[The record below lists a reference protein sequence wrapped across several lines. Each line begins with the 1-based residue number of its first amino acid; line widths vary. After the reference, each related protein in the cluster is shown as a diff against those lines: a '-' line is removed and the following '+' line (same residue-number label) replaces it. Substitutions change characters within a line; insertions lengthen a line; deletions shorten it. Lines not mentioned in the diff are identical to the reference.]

1 VTNTDRRLT
10 GHSKYVV
17 NASLGYDSPDERH
30 SASLLYNI
38 SSERIFFAGISG
50 NDDAFEQPFASMDVI
65 YNYYP
70 TETLSLKLKA
80 SNLLDSKREFDQ
92 KGSSGQNVTILE
104 QQVGTSLG
112 LSFSWKY

>member
-1 VTNTDRRLT
+1 V
-10 GHSKYVV
+10 
-17 NASLGYDSPDERH
+17 
-30 SASLLYNI
+30 LYNI

-70 TETLSLKLKA
+70 TETLSVKIKA
-80 SNLLDSKREFDQ
+80 SNLLDSKREFEQ
-92 KGSSGQNVTILE
+92 KGSSGQTVAILE
-104 QQVGTSLG
+104 QDVGASIG